1 MLHHKSI
8 NNKWRR
14 TSHTHICTQKSTRQ
28 PLSWASEGEKR
39 RQMPRRRRSFVVQI
53 ELPKPTKY
61 NKSVRQI
68 WSISDKF
75 APSLRLSSWPTNL
88 VKFWRTRFPG
98 RLIWSN
104 LDKYWAWLTKFWRS
118 KPTIVFQWQKESSGA
133 NLKSLAKESETQ
145 AQSSSNII
153 SNYKLK
159 IEEYHLSFV
168 RDFSKFYNDIEK
180 LNILAFG
187 ERLNLKSQE
196 KIILSVHSYWYGM
209 RL

>member
-1 MLHHKSI
+1 MGLDF
-8 NNKWRR
+8 
-14 TSHTHICTQKSTRQ
+14 Q
-28 PLSWASEGEKR
+28 
-39 RQMPRRRRSFVVQI
+39 
-53 ELPKPTKY
+53 
-61 NKSVRQI
+61 
-68 WSISDKF
+68 
-75 APSLRLSSWPTNL
+75 NL
-88 VKFWRTRFPG
+88 VYQGQNLDRFGPN
-98 RLIWSN
+98 LAVWANLLVFEPQTSYFWSN

-133 NLKSLAKESETQ
+133 NMKSLAKEFFISVSETQ

-153 SNYKLK
+153 SDYKLK
-159 IEEYHLSFV
+159 IEEYHLSSV

-196 KIILSVHSYWYGM
+196 KIILSVHSYWYGT